1 MSKSFLSELIGIVR
15 SKLKIM
21 PSGLETAINDF
32 RTAITDTLDK
42 LSNDDNLR
50 IYDDNHGGVVRGLK
64 RSRRVGRREDDKGIL
79 LCDISKFKKCA
90 EFSYF
95 RAVFNLPR
103 HSFKMTD
110 NSEVRLIGYES
121 PLMRKKRG
129 RSSRATACDLIGL
142 TSDSRI
148 LCIEGKVKPYNP
160 ATNIVYGLLES
171 FAYGVCVEY
180 FLSDESRRASFEQEV
195 QFCLRDFHGQAEVL
209 NSKVKLPAAFTLAA
223 PREYFA
229 EYFNP
234 TQTGTGKKHGNLIS
248 QLIEAEQLLTA
259 FHAIEGPKWAGFM
272 IMDTP
277 CTIKSFNKARN
288 NPREINV
295 IIRKVAITK
304 TYVEPHFKS
313 EPFKVDLAWDINELK
328 DNLLGT

>member
-1 MSKSFLSELIGIVR
+1 MQEWFL
-15 SKLKIM
+15 
-21 PSGLETAINDF
+21 PNA
-32 RTAITDTLDK
+32 
-42 LSNDDNLR
+42 
-50 IYDDNHGGVVRGLK
+50 H
-64 RSRRVGRREDDKGIL
+64 
-79 LCDISKFKKCA
+79 
-90 EFSYF
+90 
-95 RAVFNLPR
+95 
-103 HSFKMTD
+103 
-110 NSEVRLIGYES
+110 
-121 PLMRKKRG
+121 RKKRG

-234 TQTGTGKKHGNLIS
+234 TQTGTGKKHENLIEQVKS

-259 FHAIEGPKWAGFM
+259 FHTIEGPKWAGFM

-277 CTIKSFNKARN
+277 CTSSSFDKQNERTFK
-288 NPREINV
+288 E
-295 IIRKVAITK
+295 K
-304 TYVEPHFKS
+304 TYIEPHFKV
-313 EPFKVDLAWDINELK
+313 EPFKVDLVWDISKLK
-328 DNLLGT
+328 EILQEPKTLA